1 MSLPPD
7 PEQTDQTQPGP
18 RGLPPQPELPESEP
32 EQAGAQG
39 RIGYGRYGRYTPL
52 ALAVLM
58 ILGLIV
64 IAVIQ
69 ARGASNEPSPPRP
82 GQLPGTAAPDVE
94 LTLLDGT
101 QVALADYRGSVVLVN
116 FWASWCEPCRKEM
129 PVFQALHDEAAASG
143 EATVVLGVGVRTDHD
158 EDARAFVEEL
168 GLTYPIGRDTATD
181 QPGIGPVERAF
192 GIQGVYPSTIVVRP
206 DGTVDRLLLGEVTAS
221 QLRFAVDEAR
231 ANSSEVAAA
240 AGDGTAG
247 R

>member
-69 ARGASNEPSPPRP
+69 ARGASDEPSPPRP
-82 GQLPGTAAPDVE
+82 GQLPGTAAPEVE

-101 QVALADYRGSVVLVN
+101 PVALADYRGSVVLVN
-116 FWASWCEPCRKEM
+116 FWASWCEPCRTEI
-129 PVFQALHDEAAASG
+129 PEISAFADSRPD
-143 EATVVLGVGVRTDHD
+143 VVVVGVSAKDPELT
-158 EDARAFVEEL
+158 ARE
-168 GLTYPIGRDTATD
+168 
-181 QPGIGPVERAF
+181 
-192 GIQGVYPSTIVVRP
+192 
-206 DGTVDRLLLGEVTAS
+206 
-221 QLRFAVDEAR
+221 FAA
-231 ANSSEVAAA
+231 EVAASYPLA
-240 AGDGTAG
+240 LGTEEIENVYPTFGLPATYVIDERG
-247 R
+247 VIIEVFEGQVDAEMLATALN